1 MTLAG
6 TRPPTVD
13 EWDKYELHHRA
24 RLATKPGLVS
34 FDTFIRNYEGKDVL
48 SKSDVLEKDKKLRG
62 QNYLAKMILLA
73 KCKYLISSMTQGS
86 KFSYVLNDGKYVD
99 TSLYDALFSNSSII
113 LDIPAVLPVSD

>member
-1 MTLAG
+1 MKKEFG
-6 TRPPTVD
+6 DIIRI
-13 EWDKYELHHRA
+13 
-24 RLATKPGLVS
+24 VS

-99 TSLYDALFSNSSII
+99 EYVFDLGLY
-113 LDIPAVLPVSD
+113 P